1 MARDSVLVIARG
13 VSFAPA
19 ADRMMKLK
27 AAAFTIGI
35 NRLAVYIA
43 TSSTWRRKSF

>member
-1 MARDSVLVIARG
+1 MARDSVLVTARG

-35 NRLAVYIA
+35 NRLAIYRYVA
-43 TSSTWRRKSF
+43 T